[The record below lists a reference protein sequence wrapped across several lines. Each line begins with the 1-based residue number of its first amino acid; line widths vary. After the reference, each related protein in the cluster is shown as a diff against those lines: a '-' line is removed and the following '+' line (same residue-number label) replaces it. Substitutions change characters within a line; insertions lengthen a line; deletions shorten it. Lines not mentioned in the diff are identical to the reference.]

1 MTEGIR
7 LGSEGGWPM
16 KKSNFTEQQIDRPCW
31 AMIAQIEL
39 LGCLANFRRG
49 AYNGNQC
56 WSDRPINRKARN
68 RSKIAAFQSLKP
80 SSLQTYG
87 HISYYSITWCRGSKP
102 TRRGAPARI
111 NMLLSLVGY
120 SGILGVHFFGTFGFT
135 HNGTTFTYFNVIH
148 LRR

>member
-1 MTEGIR
+1 MPAAER
-7 LGSEGGWPM
+7 SRCNDPLGVAGFDVSDHGSICCSVKLDFFIGQPPSEPSRIPSVMIFLGG
-16 KKSNFTEQQIDRPCW
+16 
-31 AMIAQIEL
+31 A
-39 LGCLANFRRG
+39 
-49 AYNGNQC
+49 
-56 WSDRPINRKARN
+56 
-68 RSKIAAFQSLKP
+68 
-80 SSLQTYG
+80 
-87 HISYYSITWCRGSKP
+87 WCRGSKP